1 MQKKCEK
8 VSCSGVGVVGPKVS
22 FSEEKSIK
30 RGYLSEVRVIPLIPK
45 SVF

>member
-8 VSCSGVGVVGPKVS
+8 AFCSGFGVVAQKVS
-22 FSEEKSIK
+22 FCEEKSIK
-30 RGYLSEVRVIPLIPK
+30 RGYLSEVGVIPLTPK

>member
-8 VSCSGVGVVGPKVS
+8 ASCSGVGVVGPKVS
-22 FSEEKSIK
+22 LSEGKSIK
-30 RGYLSEVRVIPLIPK
+30 RGYLREVGVTPLTPK

>member
-8 VSCSGVGVVGPKVS
+8 VSCSGVGAVGPKVS

-30 RGYLSEVRVIPLIPK
+30 RGYLSEVGVIPLTPK

>member
-8 VSCSGVGVVGPKVS
+8 VSCSGVGVEGPELS
-22 FSEEKSIK
+22 FNEEKSIK
-30 RGYLSEVRVIPLIPK
+30 RGYISEVGVIPLTPK